1 MEKIMSTIEKYWK
14 WATLIVSI
22 FAVIIGGFVSVIL
35 AIHNQDTLIENTAKL
50 AQKSIIWNRDI
61 PKVERAETC
70 DLYLSAGYDSYTKKL
85 CENVI
90 LSDST
95 LTETNN
101 EEGGVENGDNVRDYS
116 GLSGLYS
123 WSSNEVLYGYGT

>member
-14 WATLIVSI
+14 WTTLVISI
-22 FAVIIGGFVSVIL
+22 FTIIIGGFVSVIL

-61 PKVERAETC
+61 PKVERAEVC
-70 DLYLSAGYDSYTKKL
+70 DLYLSSGYDSYTKKL

-90 LSDST
+90 LNDST

-101 EEGGVENGDNVRDYS
+101 EGGVENGNNIRDYS

-123 WSSNEVLYGYGT
+123 RSNNKVLYGFSA